1 MCAPAKFTCFGAGR
15 QKMVF
20 PGGRGALS
28 ALTRHFPTAVGKL
41 FYRVTLPLPSLH
53 IPSVYAILIQVKT
66 IRRRFP

>member
-15 QKMVF
+15 PKMVF

-41 FYRVTLPLPSLH
+41 LGGADAMNGVP
-53 IPSVYAILIQVKT
+53 AGN
-66 IRRRFP
+66 